1 MCTQHWHE
9 WNECITINNI
19 FLSRIICLKFS
30 QIFAFSRCICETKK
44 KENIHKFLTF
54 LEWTLVQWELRR
66 APCAHKN
73 ICFSHI
79 FCIGIAYQLIGFLQV
94 NMHIRLCYA
103 AQIDGLASL
112 SLSFFSASMQISYN
126 MHRDFSCL
134 YFFIFL
140 SGGGREIWF
149 GGEPSKK
156 RENSTEVIFLDRVP
170 LCRPLKSF
178 LHFFNVKN
186 LLIKMLQWEFYLLNY
201 DMKSTLLLS
210 NLACCCV

>member
-1 MCTQHWHE
+1 MGIEACTMRTQKYM
-9 WNECITINNI
+9 
-19 FLSRIICLKFS
+19 FLSYFLHRDCIS
-30 QIFAFSRCICETKK
+30 VNWIFAGE
-44 KENIHKFLTF
+44 H
-54 LEWTLVQWELRR
+54 
-66 APCAHKN
+66 AH
-73 ICFSHI
+73 SS
-79 FCIGIAYQLIGFLQV
+79 L
-94 NMHIRLCYA
+94 LCSA
-103 AQIDGLASL
+103 NWRPGLSL

>member
-112 SLSFFSASMQISYN
+112 SLYLSSL
-126 MHRDFSCL
+126 HRCKFLIICIEIFHV
-134 YFFIFL
+134 YIFL
-140 SGGGREIWF
+140 FFWVEEGGRYDLVESLRRSVRIQLKWF
-149 GGEPSKK
+149 S
-156 RENSTEVIFLDRVP
+156 
-170 LCRPLKSF
+170 
-178 LHFFNVKN
+178 
-186 LLIKMLQWEFYLLNY
+186 
-201 DMKSTLLLS
+201 
-210 NLACCCV
+210 